1 MKRGILGKV
10 LMTAALVVGA
20 AAAADGG
27 STGGRGLSDRVRHEI
42 LMYSNYTLWDD
53 ISFRVDNG
61 NVSLLGAVSQ
71 PYKRSDLQR
80 IVQHI
85 PGVASVT
92 NELKVLPV
100 SFQDDRLRLQVAR
113 AIYRDPVL
121 SRYAMG
127 AIPSADSPPLGHRR
141 QEGDDIGRLDPII
154 DGDDH
159 RPTARFER
167 HSGFRLGPLADRIEI
182 EVLDL
187 GQRED
192 QADRRHEQ
200 LEGRTDE
207 EADGDAVILGHHT
220 QQPGTHGHP
229 AERGHL
235 VDRQRS
241 RDHPAW
247 RSELDRY
254 VERR

>member
-1 MKRGILGKV
+1 MKRGILGNL
-10 LMTAALVVGA
+10 LMAAALVVGV
-20 AAAADGG
+20 AAAADKGDSKAPRNG
-27 STGGRGLSDRVRHEI
+27 ADLEKSVRHEI

-113 AIYRDPVL
+113 AIYRAPVL

-127 AIPSADSPPLGHRR
+127 AVPSIH
-141 QEGDDIGRLDPII
+141 II
-154 DGDDH
+154 VDNGKV
-159 RPTARFER
+159 TLT
-167 HSGFRLGPLADRIEI
+167 G
-182 EVLDL
+182 
-187 GQRED
+187 
-192 QADRRHEQ
+192 
-200 LEGRTDE
+200 
-207 EADGDAVILGHHT
+207 AVNS
-220 QQPGTHGHP
+220 
-229 AERGHL
+229 AMEK
-235 VDRQRS
+235 
-241 RDHPAW
+241 
-247 RSELDRY
+247 
-254 VERR
+254 